1 VTTVGARLRNLPRPV
16 VIGALV
22 LVAALIAVGIAVA
35 LTTDS
40 GTQQGKS
47 PSESRPIVTTTEAPT
62 TSTQPT
68 TTTALPTTT
77 ASVPGED
84 RLSSASLLGYAG
96 LGPIKLGMAFD
107 DAVAA
112 AHVTVQPDPTCD
124 TTLYGEPGSGVASI
138 SVWGR
143 PTIDTVTVSQ
153 PGIHTISGVE
163 VGSDRD
169 DVLRTY
175 PAAAPEGPSLVIT
188 GPDGHIIVFSFTGAE
203 TVDAMTLSTSLQT
216 LDVHGRC

>member
-1 VTTVGARLRNLPRPV
+1 M
-16 VIGALV
+16 
-22 LVAALIAVGIAVA
+22 A
-35 LTTDS
+35 LTADS
-40 GTQQGKS
+40 GTEQGKS
-47 PSESRPIVTTTEAPT
+47 SSESRPIVTTTEAPT

-68 TTTALPTTT
+68 TTTAPPTTT
-77 ASVPGED
+77 VSPTTPVPGED

-124 TTLYGEPGSGVASI
+124 TNLYGEPGSGVASI

-153 PGIHTISGVE
+153 PGIHTISGVQ
-163 VGSDRD
+163 VGSDRA

-203 TVDAMTLSTSLQT
+203 TVEAMTLSTSLQT